1 MNSDSAL
8 LELVDLGSRS
18 PSGHNAQPWT
28 LVQPEKRRLALRSEP
43 SRWLTKVDPSNREL
57 LLSFGALIET
67 IRQAAPAIGY
77 RIELKGV
84 TDRADASEIA
94 QVDLTR
100 TPAVPSTAP
109 ALIRSRATTRTPY
122 LPVELPSDDVD
133 EILSLDR
140 AALFF
145 MPRLSPKGRWLAEA
159 AAEAF
164 AQQTWNDQKQSELAE
179 WLRFSR
185 SDVRARGDGL
195 TPEALGLPP
204 IARELW
210 YAALTR
216 RQALRPSFRRSSI
229 KGARKQ
235 LNGCAGF
242 LLVTSTDRSVSSL
255 LDAGAI
261 YQRALLRATKLGVA
275 HHTMSYALEEDPWRQ
290 EADSAV
296 ESDRPIQFMVR
307 IGQAKH
313 LARPSPRRPV
323 ASLFVKRMAE

>member
-1 MNSDSAL
+1 MSSDSAL
-8 LELVDLGSRS
+8 LELVDLASRS

-28 LVQPEKRRLALRSEP
+28 LLQTEERRLALRSEP

-77 RIELKGV
+77 RTELQRV
-84 TDRADASEIA
+84 ADRADASEIA
-94 QVDLTR
+94 QVVLTP
-100 TPAVPSTAP
+100 TPAVPTTAP

-122 LPVELPSDDVD
+122 LSVELPSDDVD
-133 EILSLDR
+133 DVLSLDQ
-140 AALFF
+140 AALSFV
-145 MPRLSPKGRWLAEA
+145 PRLSPRGRWLAKA

-164 AQQTWNDQKQSELAE
+164 AQQTWNDQKQSELAQ

-216 RQALRPSFRRSSI
+216 RQALKPFFRRTSI
-229 KGARKQ
+229 KGAGKQ
-235 LNGCAGF
+235 LDGCAGF
-242 LLVTSTDRSVSSL
+242 LLVTSVDRSVSSL
-255 LDAGAI
+255 LDAGAVF
-261 YQRALLRATKLGVA
+261 QRALLRATELGVA

-290 EADSAV
+290 EIDSAV
-296 ESDRPIQFMVR
+296 QSERPIQFMVR
-307 IGQAKH
+307 VGHAKH
-313 LARPSPRRPV
+313 LARPSVRRPTAALFE
-323 ASLFVKRMAE
+323 ASAG